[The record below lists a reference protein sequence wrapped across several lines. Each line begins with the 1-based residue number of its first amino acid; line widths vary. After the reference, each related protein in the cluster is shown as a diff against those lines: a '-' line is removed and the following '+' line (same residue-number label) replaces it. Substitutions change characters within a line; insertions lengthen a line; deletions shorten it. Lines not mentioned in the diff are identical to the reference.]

1 MGQDPVSRPDYLANT
16 IQVHGYEEEDLDEPV
31 YGKGKNQE
39 KARLLGGYQA
49 PSDLAYPELL
59 DFDGD
64 SKYAPY
70 APIEKPAEKPVKEET
85 KRDPAD
91 PVTNRPPPSAQNYV
105 IHHVQPNDTIGK
117 LCLQYNVNK
126 DVIRMANDFLGEEIY
141 QFKTLKIPYTYG
153 KMYESLYGSEDTEE
167 TKKKFAIEMM
177 SRTLKETY
185 KNQKDFEK
193 ESRYYLEM
201 NGYDLEKA
209 MSEFE
214 ADLEFEKQVLKENKE
229 YKKKK
234 RRQTRLGIMG
244 CF

>member
-1 MGQDPVSRPDYLANT
+1 MGQDQLPKPDFLAKP
-16 IQVHGYEEEDLDEPV
+16 IQVYTFEEEDLDQPEDGN
-31 YGKGKNQE
+31 YKNVE

-49 PSDLAYPELL
+49 PSDLAYPELM
-59 DFDGD
+59 DFDID
-64 SKYAPY
+64 SKYTPY
-70 APIEKPAEKPVKEET
+70 APIEKSDEKPVKEET
-85 KRDPAD
+85 KQDPAQ
-91 PVTNRPPPSAQNYV
+91 PVTNRPAPSAENYV

-185 KNQKDFEK
+185 KNQKDFSK
-193 ESRYYLEM
+193 EAKYYLEM
-201 NGYDLEKA
+201 NGYNLEKA

-214 ADLEFEKQVLKENKE
+214 ADMEFEKQVLKENKE
-229 YKKKK
+229 FKKKK